1 MKKQKRTIYSLF
13 ITISV
18 VLSAIVIIFFIS
30 LGNEQQEPQLNQHGS
45 SFAVN
50 EIPEDFIPVYQ
61 EAAEEYNMS
70 WELLAAIHR
79 VETVFSTMNE
89 LESPVGALGHM
100 QFMPCTFVGWN
111 YPGCEGNGS
120 LDIPEEELTSKEVID
135 QYGGYGTDGNGNGR
149 ADPYDLEDAVYST
162 ANYLSSNGAGNGREE
177 AAIFNYNQADWYVDE
192 VLEYREAYTED
203 YVAVELSEEEKKHLN

>member
-1 MKKQKRTIYSLF
+1 MKKKKRNIYSLF

-18 VLSAIVIIFFIS
+18 VLSAVIILFFIA
-30 LGNEQQEPQLNQHGS
+30 LGNQQEPQLREYGS

-50 EIPEDFIPVYQ
+50 EIPEEFIPVYQ
-61 EAAEEYNMS
+61 DAAEEYNVS

-120 LDIPEEELTSKEVID
+120 LDIPESELTSVEVIEE
-135 QYGGYGTDGNGNGR
+135 YGGYGTDGNGNGR
-149 ADPYDLEDAVYST
+149 ADPYNLEDAVYST
-162 ANYLSSNGAGNGREE
+162 ANYLASNGAGSGREE

-192 VLEYREAYTED
+192 VLEYRRAYSEE
-203 YVAVELSEEEKKHLN
+203 YVAVELSDEEKKHIN